1 MSELRRALLEW
12 KVLFF
17 RDQTIERS
25 EHRDFASRWGSLEQH
40 PFFKYTQPGQ
50 SEADIV
56 TLAKDAMTGGVEN
69 NWHNDVSWHEFPSF
83 AAVLRAVEVPPVG
96 GDTLWADTGAAYELL
111 PEASKNVSITLLP
124 STIGSIRSA
133 STWIRQQWRSYAHS
147 PCRSTSGGAGDPR
160 DRAEGTLRQSQL
172 HSEDRRGARSRVQ
185 RATHP
190 ALPTRASPRIPSTT
204 QMADGYDCVLGQP
217 NLSALC
223 GQRLLSRSQSDGSNL
238 DRRRQARRHSL
249 TREPQELTNDS
260 TIRRSAALSARGHA
274 KSINT
279 IRTTH
284 CDS

>member
-40 PFFKYTQPGQ
+40 PFFFKYTQPGQ

-111 PEASKNVSITLLP
+111 PEGIKERIDNLVAEHDWINSFGKHMDP
-124 STIGSIRSA
+124 STVAKLR
-133 STWIRQQWRSYAHS
+133 HS

-238 DRRRQARRHSL
+238 DRRRQARS
-249 TREPQELTNDS
+249 TR
-260 TIRRSAALSARGHA
+260 
-274 KSINT
+274 
-279 IRTTH
+279 
-284 CDS
+284 